1 METRLSTLALQ
12 NIFSKC
18 WVFLKVNFISLVN
31 SPCEEAYS
39 EPSQTYWIELSA
51 YIDND
56 ASPWIMFAENAT

>member
-1 METRLSTLALQ
+1 METRLPTLALQ
-12 NIFSKC
+12 NIFSKY

-39 EPSQTYWIELSA
+39 ESSQTSWIELSA

-56 ASPWIMFAENAT
+56 ARTWIILAANAT